1 MREAEVQN
9 QIRLALDPYAVMFRV
24 NSGKVR
30 MSDGRYFDT
39 GVPNGYSDLSGFRK
53 SDGKAVFIEVKNEKG
68 RLRESQKQFLKVMSQ
83 YDVLAGV
90 ARSPEEAIEIVE
102 GKNVESI

>member
-9 QIRLALDPYAVMFRV
+9 QIRLALDPYAVIFRV

-53 SDGKAVFIEVKNEKG
+53 SDGKAVCIEVKNEKG
-68 RLRESQKQFLKVMSQ
+68 RLRESQKQFLKVKSQ

-90 ARSPEEAIEIVE
+90 ARSPEDAIRIVE
-102 GKNVESI
+102 GKNDDII